1 MLTRVEL
8 VAAPGPGGTTRLT
21 TNRAEGILNARR
33 TGPAEVH
40 LVGTGAGPLGGD
52 AVVVDVVVAS
62 GARLSLRGV
71 AATLSM
77 PDRSGRPARLDLRL
91 RVAEGAH
98 LDVALEPLVAVR
110 GSDLH
115 AVTTLDVAAGARLD
129 LVEVTVLGRWREAP
143 GRWRGTL
150 RADLAGAPWLR
161 QSVALGPGSPVW
173 DALDAPRVLLSRLR
187 SPAALPAPSTTTAK
201 PAGRSAGCAVA
212 MPLTGGGELAQA
224 IGPDLLAA
232 RRDLAALDLGPTQF
246 RSTETSGT
254 LTG

>member
-1 MLTRVEL
+1 MRTRVEL

-33 TGPAEVH
+33 TGPHEVH

-52 AVVVDVVVAS
+52 AVVVDVVVEP

-77 PDRSGRPARLDLRL
+77 PDRSGRPARLDVRL
-91 RVAEGAH
+91 RVGEGGH

-115 AVTTLDVAAGARLD
+115 AVTAVDVAHGGALD
-129 LVEVTVLGRWREAP
+129 LTEVTVLGRWREAP

-150 RADLAGAPWLR
+150 RADLGGAPWLR

-187 SPAALPAPSTTTAK
+187 SPAALTHRPPTTTK
-201 PAGRSAGCAVA
+201 PTGRTAGCAAA
-212 MPLTGGGELAQA
+212 MPLPGGGELAQA
-224 IGPDLLAA
+224 LGPGLLAA
-232 RRDLAALDLGPTQF
+232 RRDLASLENGPTEF

-254 LTG
+254 LAG